1 MRRAR
6 GALAESNP
14 MSMNPSSH
22 AAQIVEA
29 ILAAETRAPKG
40 EVFASL
46 PWYLMEGI
54 AKMSAP
60 LLQLH
65 QAPVLSLI
73 DPRGAWSIS
82 TLAHGD
88 LLVCA
93 FSDHSTESVYAPRL
107 LSELVTS
114 PETKFVLAK
123 EIVYV
128 PWNNIDMD

>member
-1 MRRAR
+1 MC
-6 GALAESNP
+6 
-14 MSMNPSSH
+14 MNPSSH
-22 AAQIVEA
+22 AAQAVEA
-29 ILAAETRAPKG
+29 IVAAETRVPKR

-46 PWYLMEGI
+46 PGYLMECI
-54 AKMSAP
+54 AKMSAL

-65 QAPVLSLI
+65 QAPVRSLNEH
-73 DPRGAWSIS
+73 RGAWSIS

-93 FSDHSTESVYAPRL
+93 FSDHSTESMFAPRL

-114 PETKFVLAK
+114 PKTRFVLVN

-128 PWNNIDMD
+128 P

>member
-1 MRRAR
+1 
-6 GALAESNP
+6 

-22 AAQIVEA
+22 AAQAAEA
-29 ILAAETRAPKG
+29 IVAAETRVPKR

-46 PWYLMEGI
+46 PGYLMEGI

-65 QAPVLSLI
+65 QAPVRSLNEH
-73 DPRGAWSIS
+73 RGAWSIS

-88 LLVCA
+88 LLVRA
-93 FSDHSTESVYAPRL
+93 FSHHSTESVYAPRM

-114 PETKFVLAK
+114 PKTRFVFANET
-123 EIVYV
+123 VYV
-128 PWNNIDMD
+128 PWNNNDMD

>member
-1 MRRAR
+1 
-6 GALAESNP
+6 
-14 MSMNPSSH
+14 MSMNPPSH

-29 ILAAETRAPKG
+29 IIAAETRAPKG

-46 PWYLMEGI
+46 PGYLMEGF

-93 FSDHSTESVYAPRL
+93 FSDHSTESMFAPRL

-114 PETKFVLAK
+114 PETRFVLAN

-128 PWNNIDMD
+128 PWSNIDID